1 MRRFGRGS
9 KTVDGMIAGRSRALR
24 MNRRGPLGVKSMGP
38 RRQQYFGFPMTT
50 SFRTAPLLALA
61 LTLAASPML
70 AASGPPPGFVLTDNP
85 ELAFTSPDGA
95 TRLEQYMKDSEDLFG
110 VKWQVWARRGEQ
122 MTELKPEQGYGA
134 GFRFTS
140 DSQWL
145 VRMQKT
151 GSGEHD
157 LFLYHFENGAF
168 VNATKKSLGDLAWA
182 YFHGRPDTHGMKLD
196 YHISAHLL
204 EGTEAAYRGLGVDWP
219 NNRYLL
225 ISLSGEMDKH
235 PKNVAVKGLADWKC
249 RYDLK
254 TGKFDVPAMFLK
266 GNAEALRWE
275 IKR

>member
-1 MRRFGRGS
+1 
-9 KTVDGMIAGRSRALR
+9 
-24 MNRRGPLGVKSMGP
+24 MNRRYAAGVKSP
-38 RRQQYFGFPMTT
+38 RPHRRNFRGIFPV
-50 SFRTAPLLALA
+50 SAFRRLAQWLALV
-61 LTLAASPML
+61 LTLAASPAL
-70 AASGPPPGFVLTDNP
+70 AASGPPPGFVLSDDA

-95 TRLEQYMKDSEDLFG
+95 IRLEQYMRDGGAWD
-110 VKWQVWARRGEQ
+110 VKWQVWARRGGQ

-151 GSGEHD
+151 GSGAQD
-157 LFLYHFENGAF
+157 LFLYHVENGAF
-168 VNATKKSLGDLAWA
+168 VSAAKQSLSDLAWA
-182 YFHGRPDTHGMKLD
+182 YFHSRPDTNNMKLD
-196 YHISAHLL
+196 YHISANLVK
-204 EGTEAAYRGLGVDWP
+204 GTEEAYRWLGVHWP
-219 NNRYLL
+219 DNRYLV

-249 RYDLK
+249 RYDLT
-254 TGKFDVPAMFLK
+254 TGKFDVPKMFAK